1 MTPLVQ
7 TRAQR
12 QLVTAHDCVQE
23 VLSENAAVRKN
34 YGTIARDFGV
44 VVRTTGLAQAS
55 AFAEAKATGT
65 KGDRQRAYQLLLKH
79 LSQVL
84 DIPAGRVTER
94 IRTTDT
100 VTYLR
105 YTQEV
110 LQAMVY
116 FRRFVVS
123 LLRIDDTPPA
133 EDPA

>member
-1 MTPLVQ
+1 MTQLVQ

-12 QLVTAHDCVQE
+12 QLVTAHNCVKE
-23 VLSENAAVRKN
+23 VLRENADVQKI

-44 VVRTTGLAQAS
+44 VVRTTGLAQAM
-55 AFAEAKATGT
+55 AFAESKAGT
-65 KGDRQRAYQLLLKH
+65 DNARQHAYRLLLKH
-79 LSQVL
+79 LAQVL
-84 DIPAGRVTER
+84 ELPAGQVIDH

-100 VTYLR
+100 TTYLQ